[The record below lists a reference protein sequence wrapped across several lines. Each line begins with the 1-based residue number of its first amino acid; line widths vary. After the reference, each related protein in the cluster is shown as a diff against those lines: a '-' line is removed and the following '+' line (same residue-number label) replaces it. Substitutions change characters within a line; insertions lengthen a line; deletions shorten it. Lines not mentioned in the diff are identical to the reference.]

1 MMGRKRLN
9 RGGST
14 RNRNKDVEVLCIP
27 NVFKKFCYENKKVG
41 KELKRD
47 EGSRKPFCFIVL
59 SKKGIIKAYF
69 EAEGIIQYNLQ
80 RGKA

>member
-47 EGSRKPFCFIVL
+47 EGSRKPFCFIVCPRREL
-59 SKKGIIKAYF
+59 LRHILRLK
-69 EAEGIIQYNLQ
+69 E
-80 RGKA
+80 